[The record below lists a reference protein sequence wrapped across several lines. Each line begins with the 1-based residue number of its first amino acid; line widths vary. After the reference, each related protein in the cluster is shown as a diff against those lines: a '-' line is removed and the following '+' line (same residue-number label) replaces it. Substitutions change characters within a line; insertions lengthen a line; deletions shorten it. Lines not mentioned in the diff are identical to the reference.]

1 MRHLLIIV
9 ILFSNVRWVKPI
21 IEDMFMDERESIRQL
36 PMFSDIH
43 KSLNSMSNKL
53 AFTIMTRLSN
63 LN

>member
-9 ILFSNVRWVKPI
+9 ILFSNVRGVKPI
-21 IEDMFMDERESIRQL
+21 IEDMFMDERESIKQL

-43 KSLNSMSNKL
+43 KSLNSMSDKL